1 LQILLNPLK
10 FARFVSLRSTLDN
23 TEERPVGTVSP
34 ILATDFDDIVVRG
47 RQRHEWLVRLMVFMA
62 ASLLFFI
69 GAGSFGL
76 WDCWETHYG
85 ETARYMFENHDTL
98 SPWWGYKDK
107 IGGESP
113 TGEWFFSKPVL
124 IMYGDIIG
132 MHLVGFGDWAIR
144 ISWAFLG
151 ALVVLI
157 SYISISLIFNRKTGL
172 MAAGMLMTA
181 PMFFFLSRQAITDL
195 PYAGTMTIGML
206 FMCAALYSPRLESSN
221 RGLFVRLAAVLALFL
236 TTALPQFVNV
246 ALDLF
251 PEGNVARF
259 SGIARVGFL
268 IQKSGWLHAI
278 LYGLATIALLVA
290 VFVPLYRQYRAKTL
304 FTPEGRDRWIRRFM
318 LWTAYMFFGYAT
330 LGKGLLGFCLPGAIM
345 VLYLLLTGEWRLLK
359 RLDLGRGLSF
369 FALVMLPWYVGMFC
383 RHGMGF
389 YNRFLVHDH
398 FNRLGAGVHQLDTGT
413 FEHFMRWLSIGTF
426 PWIAFIPL
434 VLFGLSKLRMKDASS
449 GSRMRLMLYVW
460 AFFAYI
466 LFTLSAT
473 KYHHY
478 IFPAVFPTILITALV
493 VKDFLEDR
501 SWIARFGAIAGL
513 AIMLS
518 VGLFIRSDMQ
528 VFRQMFT
535 YKYDRPLP
543 THLPNDPDAAVNEG
557 TDLKW
562 KDSTF
567 YQHTSPALQKI
578 IQAKPLQYKTFLTAW
593 LVVASVC
600 FVVMIFAGRFRK
612 GGLAA
617 LWGISLVLAWWGLNF
632 YMPLLSPSWSQK
644 YIFEDYFQRC
654 ELLPNAPEVEDTYT
668 PLLKKAGLGFI
679 PDSLGY
685 NTKRV
690 CREDVVAWLITW
702 RGETYFTHSE
712 IKPLMK
718 ATQLKPYL
726 EELNHG
732 YRFFALTQPNR
743 ASSLKSSLDK
753 ETKALREKGATGFE
767 NIRSWKVETVH
778 WESDYFSLVMATPIT
793 DDSTE
798 PDVPEPT
805 PVAPPE
811 ESETAGLGM

>member
-1 LQILLNPLK
+1 M
-10 FARFVSLRSTLDN
+10 SEDT
-23 TEERPVGTVSP
+23 PVKPVSP
-34 ILATDFDDIVVRG
+34 LLCTSFNDIPAGSPHRL
-47 RQRHEWLVRLMVFMA
+47 EWLVRIGVFVA
-62 ASLLFFI
+62 AALLFFI

-113 TGEWFFSKPVL
+113 TGEWFFSKPIL

-144 ISWAFLG
+144 IPWALLG
-151 ALVVLI
+151 ALVVLFA
-157 SYISISLIFNRKTGL
+157 YINFSLIFNRKTGL
-172 MAAGMLMTA
+172 IAAGMLMTA

-206 FMCAALYSPRLESSN
+206 FLSGALFAPRLEVSN
-221 RGLFVRLAAVLALFL
+221 RGFLVRLLAVLALFL
-236 TTALPQFVNV
+236 MTAVPQFVNV
-246 ALDLF
+246 GLDLF
-251 PEGNVARF
+251 PEGNLARF
-259 SGIARVGFL
+259 TGVRRVLFL
-268 IQKSGWLHAI
+268 FQKSGWIHAI
-278 LYGLATIALLVA
+278 MYAVATLGLLVA
-290 VFVPLYRQYRAKTL
+290 VFVPMYRQWRAGTL
-304 FTPEGRDRWIRRFM
+304 LTPEGKDMWIRRFI

-345 VLYLLLTGEWRLLK
+345 GLYLLLTGEWRLLK
-359 RLDLGRGLSF
+359 KLDLGRGLSF
-369 FALVMLPWYVGMFC
+369 FALVMVPWYAGMFC

-398 FNRLGAGVHQLDTGT
+398 FNRLGAGVHQIDTGT
-413 FEHFMRWLSIGTF
+413 FEHFMRWLSVGTF

-434 VLFGLSKLRMKDASS
+434 VVLGIVRLRLRDTDRKA
-449 GSRMRLMLYVW
+449 RMRLLLYIW
-460 AFFAYI
+460 AFFAYV

-478 IFPAVFPTILITALV
+478 IFPAVFPTVFITALLL
-493 VKDFLEDR
+493 KDFFEDR
-501 SWIARFGAIAGL
+501 TWIARFIAIAGL
-513 AIMLS
+513 GIMLS

-535 YKYDRPLP
+535 YKYDRPMP
-543 THLPNDPDAAVNEG
+543 SHLPNDPEAAVAEG

-567 YQHTSPALQKI
+567 YEFTSPAVKKI
-578 IQAKPLQYKTFLTAW
+578 ITAPALQYKTFLTAW
-593 LVVASVC
+593 LVVGGLC
-600 FVVMIFAGRFRK
+600 FVFMIFGGRMRK
-612 GGLAA
+612 GGVAA
-617 LWGISLVLAWWGLNF
+617 LWGISLALAWWCLNF
-632 YMPLLSPSWSQK
+632 YMPTLSPSWSQK
-644 YIFEDYFQRC
+644 YIFEDYFKRC
-654 ELLPNAPEVEDTYT
+654 ELLPNQPEIEDTYT
-668 PLLKKAGLGFI
+668 PRLKKAGLGFI
-679 PDSLGY
+679 PDGLGY
-685 NTKRV
+685 TSKRV

-718 ATQLKPYL
+718 ATQLKAYL

-732 YRFFALTQPNR
+732 KRFFALTQPNR

-753 ETKALREKGATGFE
+753 ETRALRDAGVEGFVG
-767 NIRSWKVETVH
+767 IRSWKVETVH

-793 DDSTE
+793 DDSPE
-798 PDVPEPT
+798 VDEPEPK

-811 ESETAGLGM
+811 EAETAGLGM